1 MRHQK
6 KMIITGAAGF
16 MGSEFLSQTL
26 QSEEFSIVVVDALSY
41 SGNLGNI
48 ASYMGQITFYEA
60 DISNKQDME
69 NIFKKH
75 HFDLVVNF
83 AAESHVDR
91 SIVNPMPFV
100 NSNSV
105 GVVTLL
111 ELSTKYGV
119 DLFFQISTDE
129 VYGSIQNGL
138 ASEESPILPSSPYSA
153 SKAAAEN
160 FIFGHHK
167 TFGLNYLIVRSC
179 NNYGIRQYPE
189 KLIPF
194 FINRIY
200 QGMDL
205 PLYGNGQNIRE
216 WINVRDF
223 AAACLKLISLG
234 TRNTIYNVSSGDFK
248 TNEQIA
254 LLLCELMQYPTRNI
268 AFVADR
274 PGHDFRYALDSSK
287 IRDTI
292 SWVPEVEF
300 ITGLTETIDWYKN

>member
-1 MRHQK
+1 MRQK
-6 KMIITGAAGF
+6 KNMLITGAAGF

-26 QSEEFSIVVVDALSY
+26 QSERFSIVVVDALSY
-41 SGNLGNI
+41 SGNLANI
-48 ASYMGQITFYEA
+48 ASHMGQITFYEA
-60 DISNKQDME
+60 DISNRQAME
-69 NIFKKH
+69 NIFKNH

-111 ELSTKYGV
+111 ELSTKYEA

-138 ASEESPILPSSPYSA
+138 ASEGSPILPSSTYSA

-160 FIFGHHK
+160 FIFGYHK

-268 AFVADR
+268 TFVADR

-287 IRDTI
+287 VRNTI